1 MKAETVELLAL
12 FDRDIRFLIPIFQR
26 NYKWNEDDHWGP
38 LWEDIRGVAED
49 ILEFGEGPEL
59 PDHFLGAIVGEQQQS
74 FGRDAMALHVIDGQ
88 QRLTTLQLVLAA
100 MKQVCN
106 DRSMSGDVEYL
117 DGLIRNKSSVVKNR
131 IEHRFKIW
139 PNVADRSGYIAA
151 MDGGSRNSRPEAA
164 VQFFIQAISSWL
176 DIGDIDDPLD
186 DEEYTPDQR
195 MEALITAMT
204 RHLKL
209 VKIDLEPTDNAQLIF
224 ETLNGRGERLTD
236 TDLIR
241 NHLFR
246 TADAEGSDVL
256 AMHER
261 YWKPFDEP
269 KWAAS
274 VAHGRHQ
281 RERIHLLINYWLSM
295 RTLEEVPAAAIFRLF
310 KDYVAKNR
318 LSAETVA
325 KDLAYYAEV
334 FDSLD
339 GFVGNSREWWF
350 FRRLNEMDLI
360 TPYPVLLYLFGL
372 GEELPAERRRRALV
386 AIESF
391 LVRRLIARDS
401 TRGYGS
407 LFIDVLRAAADG
419 SAVETDVRII
429 EVLATRRAES
439 DRWPS
444 DNVMRQVVLNTN
456 VYKLKQSR
464 LKMVLEA
471 IERRLVEGGRAE
483 SITLGHNLWIEHLLP
498 QTWRTVE
505 EWGLAEGI
513 EDPTRAAME
522 RDHLLHTVGNLSLT
536 TSRLDIELSNRPWA
550 DKIQRLRQSVL
561 NLNTQ
566 ICTDFPEGWDE
577 ATIRRRGSKLGE
589 MILETWPSPQ
599 TLLEGATG

>member
-151 MDGGSRNSRPEAA
+151 MDAGSKNSRPEAA

-269 KWAAS
+269 KWAAP

-318 LSAETVA
+318 LS
-325 KDLAYYAEV
+325 LR
-334 FDSLD
+334 L
-339 GFVGNSREWWF
+339 W
-350 FRRLNEMDLI
+350 RR
-360 TPYPVLLYLFGL
+360 
-372 GEELPAERRRRALV
+372 
-386 AIESF
+386 
-391 LVRRLIARDS
+391 
-401 TRGYGS
+401 
-407 LFIDVLRAAADG
+407 
-419 SAVETDVRII
+419 
-429 EVLATRRAES
+429 
-439 DRWPS
+439 
-444 DNVMRQVVLNTN
+444 
-456 VYKLKQSR
+456 
-464 LKMVLEA
+464 
-471 IERRLVEGGRAE
+471 
-483 SITLGHNLWIEHLLP
+483 
-498 QTWRTVE
+498 TWRTT
-505 EWGLAEGI
+505 
-513 EDPTRAAME
+513 PRCS
-522 RDHLLHTVGNLSLT
+522 TVSMDL
-536 TSRLDIELSNRPWA
+536 
-550 DKIQRLRQSVL
+550 
-561 NLNTQ
+561 
-566 ICTDFPEGWDE
+566 
-577 ATIRRRGSKLGE
+577 
-589 MILETWPSPQ
+589 
-599 TLLEGATG
+599 